1 MGNRG
6 TTPSWDDEMIE
17 QYGLFGYFNLLRNI
31 DTRRS
36 VRPELEQKRKE
47 ILILLKYIL
56 KNKEGKEN

>member
-17 QYGLFGYFNLLRNI
+17 RYGLFGYFDLLRNI
-31 DTRRS
+31 DGRRS
-36 VRPELEQKRKE
+36 ARAELVQKRKE

-56 KNKEGKEN
+56 KNKEGERR